1 MRGAI
6 FKIPPYFLGEV
17 VFLIYI
23 CTMYTIIGKLRKTT
37 RVKNMYCFMRGG
49 DSIITSSRIVV
60 FNACNTEELSRYFT
74 DLLDLS
80 KFKWI
85 KIKTKV

>member
-1 MRGAI
+1 
-6 FKIPPYFLGEV
+6 
-17 VFLIYI
+17 
-23 CTMYTIIGKLRKTT
+23 
-37 RVKNMYCFMRGG
+37 MYCFMRGG